1 MSVNDSESALTLT
14 LTPAAVGGVVA
25 AMVSSTVESVLL
37 FIFIML

>member
-1 MSVNDSESALTLT
+1 MSVNDSESA